1 MQLHKTNTSK
11 NFSKSWF
18 TKYIYQFL
26 FTLILIVIHN
36 VSVASIS
43 IFELNAKNIDGREV
57 SLSDFKGK
65 VLLVVNTASRCGFTP
80 QYKSLEK
87 IYNQYKERGFVV
99 LAFPSN
105 DFRQELSN
113 NEEIKD
119 FCEVNEIS
127 FPIFAKGKVK
137 GFEKQEV
144 FKYLTEDLNGRS
156 RGEIRW
162 NFEKFLVNREGKLF
176 KRFRSSLD
184 PNQKEITKAIESLL

>member
-11 NFSKSWF
+11 NIFKSWF
-18 TKYIYQFL
+18 TKYIYHFL

-43 IFELNAKNIDGREV
+43 IFELHAKNIDGREV

-113 NEEIKD
+113 NKEVKD

>member
-1 MQLHKTNTSK
+1 M
-11 NFSKSWF
+11 
-18 TKYIYQFL
+18 KYIYHLL

-43 IFELNAKNIDGREV
+43 IYELHAKNIDGREV
-57 SLSDFKGK
+57 SLSDFKGQ

-80 QYKSLEK
+80 QYKSMEK

-113 NEEIKD
+113 NKEIKD

-144 FKYLTEDLNGRS
+144 FKYLTEDLNVRS

-184 PNQKEITKAIESLL
+184 PNQKEITKAIKSLL

>member
-18 TKYIYQFL
+18 TKYIYHFL

-80 QYKSLEK
+80 QYKSLEQ

-113 NEEIKD
+113 NKEIKD

>member
-11 NFSKSWF
+11 NFSKSLF

-43 IFELNAKNIDGREV
+43 IFELHAKNIDGREV

-113 NEEIKD
+113 NKEIKD

>member
-1 MQLHKTNTSK
+1 M
-11 NFSKSWF
+11 
-18 TKYIYQFL
+18 KYIYHFL

-43 IFELNAKNIDGREV
+43 IFELHAKNIDGREV

-113 NEEIKD
+113 NKEIKD

>member
-11 NFSKSWF
+11 IFSQSWF
-18 TKYIYQFL
+18 TKYFNQFL

-113 NEEIKD
+113 NKEIKD

>member
-1 MQLHKTNTSK
+1 MNKTNTSK
-11 NFSKSWF
+11 NIFKSWF
-18 TKYIYQFL
+18 TKYIYHFL

-36 VSVASIS
+36 VSIASIS
-43 IFELNAKNIDGREV
+43 IFELHAKNIDGREV

-113 NEEIKD
+113 NKEIKD

>member
-113 NEEIKD
+113 NKEIKD

>member
-1 MQLHKTNTSK
+1 M
-11 NFSKSWF
+11 
-18 TKYIYQFL
+18 KYIYHLL

-43 IFELNAKNIDGREV
+43 IYELHAKNIDGREV
-57 SLSDFKGK
+57 SLSDFKGQ
-65 VLLVVNTASRCGFTP
+65 VLLAVNTASRCGFTP
-80 QYKSLEK
+80 QYKSMEK
-87 IYNQYKERGFVV
+87 IYNQYKERSFVV
-99 LAFPSN
+99 LSFPIN

-113 NEEIKD
+113 NKEIKD

-162 NFEKFLVNREGKLF
+162 NFEKFLVNRERKLF

>member
-1 MQLHKTNTSK
+1 MHKTNTSK

-113 NEEIKD
+113 NKEIKD

>member
-18 TKYIYQFL
+18 TKYIYHFL

-43 IFELNAKNIDGREV
+43 IFELHAKNIDGREV

-113 NEEIKD
+113 NKEVKD

>member
-11 NFSKSWF
+11 NIFKSWF
-18 TKYIYQFL
+18 TKYIYYFL

-43 IFELNAKNIDGREV
+43 IFELHAKNIDGREV

-113 NEEIKD
+113 NKEIKD